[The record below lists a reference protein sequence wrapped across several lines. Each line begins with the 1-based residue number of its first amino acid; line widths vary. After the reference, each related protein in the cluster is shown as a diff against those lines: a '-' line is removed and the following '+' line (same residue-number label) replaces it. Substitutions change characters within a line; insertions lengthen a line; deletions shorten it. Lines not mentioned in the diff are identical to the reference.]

1 MSAKHITSSGVSL
14 PRSQPPAINAKFL
27 SRKHLFPLFE
37 NSVPGATLVIA
48 PAGFGKTSLVAEWAQ
63 ASERPTIWYTMDVA
77 DTIKDFQAHVIASLE
92 SHFPNFFAGIEY
104 LHNIDSIDA
113 IKGLGLA
120 VSKLSGEFNF
130 VIDTSRSENHEISP
144 FAQLILDSVPD
155 NSHLVIIR
163 RTTPLTSLARYAA
176 IGNLSIITS
185 EDLKFTTKEVEA
197 IATINNVDLTDKAS
211 AIELRN
217 CQGWPAAVQLMCRH
231 ITKGNSRTTFSE
243 AVFSDVNP
251 IGILA
256 METYGTFS
264 SSTQEKI
271 LKLSITEEFDTEMAQ
286 IILEDDYSEAFLN
299 RLAADG
305 LFFNMTNSKIRTYR
319 FNTVIFETLRKI
331 PQVSTDK
338 TRNVQRGLAELLL
351 TRRDLSEA
359 LNFIYL
365 SGDRERFTE
374 IFRTSVR
381 EMAAI
386 GRGDLLIKWSHFA
399 GDDSPAGEVMRKTIK
414 VIGHLTMGD
423 FQSAEAM
430 AAELEY
436 ITGLS
441 PGGAVLNHVSSMV
454 KANVYFARGD
464 FDRTSQSLDVALTP
478 LKDSGSLD
486 STDVMSLLRLR
497 ARRAFIYDEFD
508 ALNQAYEQALLLPAE
523 GDKSLLAYQLNCVHS
538 MVLYSEGEYFKAA
551 EVAAIA
557 ISLASETGYAGINGP
572 LDAMMVLARCQ
583 LEASNLEECL
593 RTLEKLMELA
603 KEWEIWPW
611 FFMAEG
617 TSIRIRISQGSLSAS
632 SELISNQRKFLST
645 LQTPNQ
651 LSWVIDMSEIFLRL
665 ITKDWARADELIN
678 RMPPIELVR
687 QIQGNIELTR
697 NPKIIAAK
705 IAELP
710 ENTVRQKINKWL
722 SEASINLDNEKS
734 ALKSLDRALDLG
746 AENGYFEYF
755 IRQTGMYTLIVKAA
769 AAKPT
774 IYMERLVQAMT
785 QRLHTM
791 NNNSGEL
798 EESLTQRELE
808 ILKHLTTGNP
818 ISVIAKTLHIS
829 QNTMKTHL
837 RNTYR
842 KLDANGR
849 HTAVE
854 KAKKLLLI

>member
-1 MSAKHITSSGVSL
+1 
-14 PRSQPPAINAKFL
+14 
-27 SRKHLFPLFE
+27 
-37 NSVPGATLVIA
+37 
-48 PAGFGKTSLVAEWAQ
+48 
-63 ASERPTIWYTMDVA
+63 
-77 DTIKDFQAHVIASLE
+77 
-92 SHFPNFFAGIEY
+92 
-104 LHNIDSIDA
+104 
-113 IKGLGLA
+113 
-120 VSKLSGEFNF
+120 
-130 VIDTSRSENHEISP
+130 
-144 FAQLILDSVPD
+144 
-155 NSHLVIIR
+155 
-163 RTTPLTSLARYAA
+163 
-176 IGNLSIITS
+176 
-185 EDLKFTTKEVEA
+185 
-197 IATINNVDLTDKAS
+197 
-211 AIELRN
+211 
-217 CQGWPAAVQLMCRH
+217 
-231 ITKGNSRTTFSE
+231 
-243 AVFSDVNP
+243 
-251 IGILA
+251 
-256 METYGTFS
+256 
-264 SSTQEKI
+264 
-271 LKLSITEEFDTEMAQ
+271 
-286 IILEDDYSEAFLN
+286 
-299 RLAADG
+299 
-305 LFFNMTNSKIRTYR
+305 
-319 FNTVIFETLRKI
+319 
-331 PQVSTDK
+331 
-338 TRNVQRGLAELLL
+338 
-351 TRRDLSEA
+351 
-359 LNFIYL
+359 
-365 SGDRERFTE
+365 
-374 IFRTSVR
+374 
-381 EMAAI
+381 
-386 GRGDLLIKWSHFA
+386 
-399 GDDSPAGEVMRKTIK
+399 
-414 VIGHLTMGD
+414 
-423 FQSAEAM
+423 
-430 AAELEY
+430 
-436 ITGLS
+436 
-441 PGGAVLNHVSSMV
+441 
-454 KANVYFARGD
+454 
-464 FDRTSQSLDVALTP
+464 
-478 LKDSGSLD
+478 
-486 STDVMSLLRLR
+486 
-497 ARRAFIYDEFD
+497 
-508 ALNQAYEQALLLPAE
+508 
-523 GDKSLLAYQLNCVHS
+523 
-538 MVLYSEGEYFKAA
+538 
-551 EVAAIA
+551 
-557 ISLASETGYAGINGP
+557 
-572 LDAMMVLARCQ
+572 MMVLARCQ

-734 ALKSLDRALDLG
+734 ALKSLDKALDLG